1 MKYIDKVMQSIIS
14 GNYDK
19 VTLTNRT
26 NLKDIRR
33 ISIYDEIIAR
43 IGCNE
48 FLWKLPEYV
57 SNDIPSD
64 LMEFA
69 INCGC
74 SVFYKVPKE
83 TQSVNSGRYTCTPVH
98 FTGCLRNDRTSNT
111 FITSGTDYALT
122 NDDLE
127 KYVIIKN
134 NDFLSCEYDV
144 TEWFSDMLMLTD
156 KAENALIKWCKV
168 HPVGKATTGIESEK
182 LLSIITDMYNGN
194 ADYGVIDD
202 AGKILTGSSSS
213 TESNVINL
221 GDTNAV
227 EKMHFLSEFHYEL
240 IRRLCN
246 LYNLPF
252 HTTAKSSQNLD
263 SEIHNTD
270 IFSQII
276 SESRLRNR
284 KEAAKKITD
293 IFGFECSVDFSKT
306 FEKENKVIDN
316 NSETSIENVENVS
329 RETNNESE
337 VETSDNT

>member
-1 MKYIDKVMQSIIS
+1 MKYIDKVMQTIN

-33 ISIYDEIIAR
+33 VSIYDEIIAR

-48 FLWKLPEYV
+48 FLWGMPEYV

-64 LMEFA
+64 LIELA
-69 INCGC
+69 TNCGC
-74 SVFYKVPKE
+74 SVFYKVPDKIK
-83 TQSVNSGRYTCTPVH
+83 SVNSGRYTCTPIH
-98 FTGCLRNDRTSNT
+98 FTGCLRNDRTSDT
-111 FITSGTDYALT
+111 FITTGTDYALT
-122 NDDLE
+122 NEDLE

-168 HPVGKATTGIESEK
+168 HPVGKATTGIEAEK

-213 TESNVINL
+213 AENNVINL

-316 NSETSIENVENVS
+316 NSETSIENIENVS